1 MYAIRITRQFFGQ
14 ADRKSYV
21 TDGFA
26 PNGDEIRAEFKF
38 KAQAEALKAQLEGL
52 PYYTAHNESG
62 APEYKVVR
70 IK

>member
-14 ADRKSYV
+14 PDRKSYV

-26 PNGDEIRAEFKF
+26 RNGDEVRAEFKF
-38 KAQAEALKAQLEGL
+38 RAEAEMLKSQLEDQT
-52 PYYTAHNESG
+52 YYMAHNESG

-70 IK
+70 VK

>member
-26 PNGDEIRAEFKF
+26 PNGDEVRAEFKS
-38 KAQAEALKAQLEGL
+38 KAQAEALKTQLEGQT
-52 PYYTAHNESG
+52 YYTANNESG